1 LENIGYKEIELKLPT
16 DYNEHDLKK
25 KIEKQLHVS
34 KFSYEI
40 LKKSLDARFKPS
52 IYWLLKLRVLSK
64 ELKGSI
70 FSGDPHLEI
79 PYQKRNKNVVVVGSG
94 PAGFFAAFTL
104 IKAGFGVT
112 LIEKGPQVNRRFKDI
127 VEFEQGGAFK
137 SSSNYCHG
145 EGGAGTFSD
154 GKLTS
159 RTKNI
164 VLEKNFVFDNFI
176 AAGAPE
182 EIKYLAMPHIG
193 SDNLRF
199 VIPNLR
205 KKFESLGGKSFFDT
219 KVTDLHILKNGQIEV
234 NAENQDFVC
243 DYLVFAPGHSSY
255 DTYRM
260 LHRKGIIFRNKP
272 FAIGVRVEHPQE
284 LINRAQWL
292 SPKLP
297 GVKAAEYKLTY
308 QASNGLPVYSFCMC
322 PGGKVV
328 PSAPEARQSIV
339 NGVSDY
345 SRNSPFANSAN
356 VVGVDLSRIL
366 KKEVGFEE
374 SLRWLETLEQKVY
387 DIDNSFRIPACTI
400 KDFTDGKVPATI
412 PENSYPLGFFPYDFS
427 QLFPTEITEALKEGF
442 VDFSHKIR
450 GYETGVMLGLES
462 KTSSPVQAVRD
473 EHRRCEGFDNIFII
487 GEGSGY
493 TGGIVSSAV
502 DGVKLAMDISGMV

>member
-1 LENIGYKEIELKLPT
+1 
-16 DYNEHDLKK
+16 
-25 KIEKQLHVS
+25 
-34 KFSYEI
+34 
-40 LKKSLDARFKPS
+40 
-52 IYWLLKLRVLSK
+52 
-64 ELKGSI
+64 
-70 FSGDPHLEI
+70 
-79 PYQKRNKNVVVVGSG
+79 
-94 PAGFFAAFTL
+94 
-104 IKAGFGVT
+104 
-112 LIEKGPQVNRRFKDI
+112 
-127 VEFEQGGAFK
+127 
-137 SSSNYCHG
+137 
-145 EGGAGTFSD
+145 
-154 GKLTS
+154 
-159 RTKNI
+159 
-164 VLEKNFVFDNFI
+164 
-176 AAGAPE
+176 
-182 EIKYLAMPHIG
+182 
-193 SDNLRF
+193 
-199 VIPNLR
+199 
-205 KKFESLGGKSFFDT
+205 
-219 KVTDLHILKNGQIEV
+219 
-234 NAENQDFVC
+234 
-243 DYLVFAPGHSSY
+243 
-255 DTYRM
+255 M
-260 LHRKGIIFRNKP
+260 LHSKGVIFRNKP

-284 LINRAQWL
+284 LINRSQWL

-356 VVGVDLSRIL
+356 VVGVDLNKIL
-366 KKEVGFEE
+366 KKEVSFEE
-374 SLRWLETLEQKVY
+374 SLRWLESLEQKVY

-442 VDFSHKIR
+442 VDFSRKIR

-502 DGVKLAMDISGMV
+502 DGVKLGIDISKTC